1 MSSDRST
8 INGHVHG
15 TSGTSLTEAQV
26 FLDMLR
32 KRQTPLQ
39 IRFRGGTTG
48 ALITA
53 IVDRF
58 PEPILRNGL

>member
-32 KRQTPLQ
+32 KRQAPLQ
-39 IRFRGGTTG
+39 IRFRDGTTG

-53 IVDRF
+53 IVDR
-58 PEPILRNGL
+58 

>member
-32 KRQTPLQ
+32 KRQAPLQ
-39 IRFRGGTTG
+39 IRFRGGTG